1 MIRLDGFKQKLLVT
15 IDKWKKIALEKFP
28 MRTRISLHLIMWIFL
43 FSVYYSTNNRIL
55 QPNTTLTLI
64 TSFKDLLL
72 VCIIFYSICYYA
84 VPQLLKWRIWVF
96 ALVLVLCL
104 VMWVV
109 VTHEYAVF
117 VLNTF
122 NIKGTRGYFYYKSL
136 VVGNL
141 MSSFSIQQLYFFSLD
156 IIYMVMTPIVI
167 KGIITLA
174 RISYKMIV
182 LERNKLSLERDNLSL
197 EINFLKS
204 QINPHFL
211 FNNMNNIYSMIVRN
225 DSRAQE
231 LVMNLSDVM
240 RYTLYESNVSK
251 IEIKKEIAF
260 IIDYISLEQVRYGD
274 NIVINCDYQYDSE
287 ESSISPLL
295 MFPFIENAFKYGAR
309 DSIEDAFVDIKI
321 DIKDDVLNFSVKN
334 TYDKE
339 DGVKVDDGVGGI
351 GIQNVTK
358 RLQLL
363 YPGRHLLNIAN
374 DSNLFSVEM
383 TLMLN

>member
-1 MIRLDGFKQKLLVT
+1 VIRLDGFKQELLIT
-15 IDKWKKIALEKFP
+15 INKWKKTALEKFP

-109 VTHEYAVF
+109 VTHEYAMF

-182 LERNKLSLERDNLSL
+182 LERNKLSLERDNLAL

-309 DSIEDAFVDIKI
+309 DSVENAFVDIKI

-334 TYDKE
+334 TYDKAE
-339 DGVKVDDGVGGI
+339 GVKADDGIGGI

-363 YPGRHLLNIAN
+363 YPGNHALNITDN
-374 DSNLFSVEM
+374 DNLFSVAM

>member
-1 MIRLDGFKQKLLVT
+1 MIRLDGFKQELLVT
-15 IDKWKKIALEKFP
+15 INKWKKTVLEKFP

-109 VTHEYAVF
+109 VTHEYAMF

-174 RISYKMIV
+174 RISYKIIV

-309 DSIEDAFVDIKI
+309 DSVENAFVDIKI
-321 DIKDDVLNFSVKN
+321 DIKNDILNFSVKN
-334 TYDKE
+334 TYDKG
-339 DGVKVDDGVGGI
+339 DGVKADDGIGGI
-351 GIQNVTK
+351 GIKNVTK

-363 YPGRHLLNIAN
+363 YPGNHTLNITDN
-374 DSNLFSVEM
+374 NNLFSVEM

>member
-1 MIRLDGFKQKLLVT
+1 VIRLDGFKQELLVT
-15 IDKWKKIALEKFP
+15 INKWKKTALEKFP
-28 MRTRISLHLIMWIFL
+28 MRTRVSLHLIMWIFL

-96 ALVLVLCL
+96 ALVLILCL
-104 VMWVV
+104 VMWVI
-109 VTHEYAVF
+109 VTHEYAMF

-174 RISYKMIV
+174 RISYKIIV

-274 NIVINCDYQYDSE
+274 NIVINCDYQYDTE

-309 DSIEDAFVDIKI
+309 DSVEDAFVDIKI

-334 TYDKE
+334 TYDKAE
-339 DGVKVDDGVGGI
+339 GVKADDGIGGI

-358 RLQLL
+358 RLHLL
-363 YPGRHLLNIAN
+363 YPGSHVLNIRDDN
-374 DSNLFSVEM
+374 NLFSVEM